1 MAGYQRVSAYLYQYD
16 GKRREK
22 TIGFVKM
29 ECRQEA
35 GWVQLSLKHA
45 YSLDRQPVQVYGIV
59 RDGNSDF
66 GIRLGQMATDNGQ
79 GSFTCSG
86 KGTPEGGIPFFRLRG
101 ILLETSGAECYVLG
115 LWDGPT
121 FAMEHYRRWAE
132 EKQPSSEAE
141 APSEEVIS
149 QESEPEVEEA
159 SEPEVEEVPSEP
171 KVEEVSSEPQ
181 VEVVSEESVEAVSA
195 PAEEAQ
201 ESESPRETVAETL
214 LDVQSVQTQEQA
226 ASQAPAQ
233 SRVWRNS
240 PVWDIFSRRYG
251 KCRPFAEDTGIQC
264 VKIKP
269 ADLSHLG
276 RGSRILS
283 GNSFL
288 LHGYYRYNHLVLI
301 RIEPEIYESRIAVG
315 GGLRQNGPAYLLGI
329 PGYCQS
335 SERNMAE
342 MFGFR
347 EFLPASAY
355 PGAAE
360 GFGYWCTQVE
370 V

>member
-59 RDGNSDF
+59 REGDNDF
-66 GIRLGQMATDNGQ
+66 GVRLGQMTTDNGQ

-101 ILLETSGAECYVLG
+101 ILLETSGVECYVLG
-115 LWDGPT
+115 VWDGPT
-121 FAMEHYRRWAE
+121 FAMEHYRRWME

-141 APSEEVIS
+141 APLEEIIS
-149 QESEPEVEEA
+149 QENAEPE
-159 SEPEVEEVPSEP
+159 S
-171 KVEEVSSEPQ
+171 PQ
-181 VEVVSEESVEAVSA
+181 TEAVSA
-195 PAEEAQ
+195 PAEE
-201 ESESPRETVAETL
+201 VA
-214 LDVQSVQTQEQA
+214 QEQA

-233 SRVWRNS
+233 NCIWRSS

-301 RIEPEIYESRIAVG
+301 RIEPEIYESRIAAG
-315 GGLRQNGPAYLLGI
+315 GGLRQNGPVYLLGV
-329 PGYCQS
+329 PGYCQN

-347 EFLPASAY
+347 DFFPASAY